1 MSEENSDTKFLMVA
15 LTVVVVIMISLT
27 IPSNSFTVLPA
38 VLAQEQEDRVE
49 VSQQDCDKLVDEVK
63 GLDREDI
70 LELADNG
77 GLQDLR
83 ISLLECR
90 ATTTAANL
98 DTSLQADILEEL
110 DPAVIAVLGPDIIS
124 LFR

>member
-1 MSEENSDTKFLMVA
+1 LFSRKTIMIA

-27 IPSNSFTVLPA
+27 IASNSFAVLPT
-38 VLAQEQEDRVE
+38 VLAQNQEDRVVGG
-49 VSQQDCDKLVDEVK
+49 VSQQDCAKVIDEVK
-63 GLDREDI
+63 GLDKEDI

-90 ATTTAANL
+90 ATTTTANL
-98 DTSLQADILEEL
+98 DTPLQADILEEL
-110 DPAVIAVLGPDIIS
+110 DPAVVGALGPDIIIN
-124 LFR
+124 LIR